1 MFLGKECIMAKGY
14 QLKITIKGSHP
25 PIWRRVIV
33 PEFITF
39 YDLDAIIEEVFGWT
53 HSHLFEF
60 YIPKFGN
67 RFTGDMLDDFD
78 DFDDFDDA
86 DDIDECIDPWIEEG
100 DTFLYTYDFGDNWEH
115 DVKVE
120 KVVEYSHRYP
130 TVLKYKGANMIEDC
144 GGIWGYEEWKDEAE
158 PFDMEKVNE
167 IFQSWEIP
175 IAELSEDEFLDEWED
190 EFPLLDM
197 SKDELEE
204 MLFEA
209 MQQKEDL
216 EEIYR
221 NCWDEVEHL
230 EEVLC
235 FYKKNELQ
243 MLAQQLELSNYKKL
257 KKAELVELLLKTLL
271 HVDRMQMMLGQAKQ
285 EEIELFE
292 CAMEERGICI
302 SEELVESSLLL
313 CSYGAFLGEEEF
325 YRVPLDVQ
333 KLYKKAMTPE
343 LRKAL
348 EDKQEFKTI
357 CDAALYL
364 YGVISL
370 SKLTEI
376 YNYYA
381 QTPLSEMEIIK
392 GLKAYKKENTDITI
406 CGDYFMD
413 GMLAEEDTYKYLLEY
428 QKGIEHYLPQDKEE
442 FMRYGLEE
450 CQQPDEDT
458 EFFVKY
464 LEETIELSYPQ
475 ALMYFYSM
483 QEMIR
488 MNQDDEALIDVIME
502 KITSQKALK
511 KAENMINR
519 FAKSIRKWDFCGH
532 TFYEINQQNKVIEFQ
547 SKSKI
552 YPNEPCPCGSGKKY
566 KHCCAR
572 K

>member
-1 MFLGKECIMAKGY
+1 MANGY

-33 PEFITF
+33 PELITF
-39 YDLDAIIEEVFGWT
+39 YDLDTIIEELFGWT

-67 RFTGDMLDDFD
+67 RFTGDILDDFD
-78 DFDDFDDA
+78 DFSDSDEA
-86 DDIDECIDPWIEEG
+86 DECIDTWIEVG
-100 DTFLYTYDFGDNWEH
+100 DKFLYTYDFGDNWEH
-115 DVKVE
+115 DILVE
-120 KVVEYSHRYP
+120 KVVEYPHRYP

-144 GGIWGYEEWKDEAE
+144 GGICGYETCKEDAE
-158 PFDMEKVNE
+158 PFDMEEINE
-167 IFQSWEIP
+167 IFQSWDIP
-175 IAELSEDEFLDEWED
+175 IAELSEDEFLDESD
-190 EFPLLDM
+190 EWNTLLDM
-197 SKDELEE
+197 SKAELEKIF
-204 MLFEA
+204 FEA
-209 MQQKEDL
+209 MQEKENS

-230 EEVLC
+230 EEVLS

-243 MLAQQLELSNYKKL
+243 MLAQQLELNNYGKL
-257 KKAELVELLLKTLL
+257 KKAELVELLLNTLL
-271 HVDRMQMMLGQAKQ
+271 QVDRMQMMLRQAEQ
-285 EEIELFE
+285 EEIEVFE
-292 CAMEERGICI
+292 CAMEKHGICI
-302 SEELVESSLLL
+302 SEELLERSLLL
-313 CSYGAFLGEEEF
+313 SSYGAFLDEEF

-333 KLYKKAMTPE
+333 KLYKKAMTSE
-343 LRKAL
+343 LRRAL
-348 EDKQEFKTI
+348 EDEAEFKTI

-364 YGVISL
+364 YGVISFA
-370 SKLTEI
+370 KFTEI
-376 YNYYA
+376 YNHYA
-381 QTPLSEMEIIK
+381 QTSLSEKEVVK
-392 GLKAYKKENTDITI
+392 GLKAYKKENMDIAI

-428 QKGIEHYLPQDKEE
+428 QKGIEHYIPQDKAE

-488 MNQDDEALIDVIME
+488 MNQDDEELLNVIME
-502 KITSQKALK
+502 NITSQKAFK

-547 SKSKI
+547 QKSKI